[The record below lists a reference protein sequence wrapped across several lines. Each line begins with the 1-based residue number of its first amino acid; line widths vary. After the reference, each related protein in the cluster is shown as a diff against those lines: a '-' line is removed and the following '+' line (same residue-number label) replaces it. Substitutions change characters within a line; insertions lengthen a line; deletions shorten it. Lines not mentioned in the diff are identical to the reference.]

1 MTTSFIVNHTHE
13 TMMDLSLA
21 KTVEGFSN
29 FIKGIKPH
37 LIVVHGDRIEAM
49 AGAIVGALN
58 NIMVVYIEG
67 GEVSG
72 TIDEL
77 IRHSVSKMSHIHF
90 VSNQRAK
97 DRLIQMGEVPQ
108 SIFVIGSPDVDL
120 MLSNT
125 LPDLNQV
132 KNYFEIAFE
141 NYGVAM
147 FHPVTTKVDKMEE
160 YAVNFV
166 DALLESEK
174 EFVVIFPN
182 NDLGSSFIL
191 REYKRLERIKRF

>member
-1 MTTSFIVNHTHE
+1 ME
-13 TMMDLSLA
+13 
-21 KTVEGFSN
+21 
-29 FIKGIKPH
+29 
-37 LIVVHGDRIEAM
+37 
-49 AGAIVGALN
+49 
-58 NIMVVYIEG
+58 
-67 GEVSG
+67 
-72 TIDEL
+72 
-77 IRHSVSKMSHIHF
+77 
-90 VSNQRAK
+90 
-97 DRLIQMGEVPQ
+97 EVPQ